1 MDRKRFIVKMALA
14 AIIVFAISS
23 GGRIFELLQQTS
35 QQKQWIKDRNKQL
48 TELSKEYQEY
58 LDKTAAKIRQLPIN
72 HALISQTT
80 SDILKKSPLTRLYL
94 WMSNAAG
101 EFVFGTPAPVFER
114 LNKVYDKYRSVIEAD
129 GYYLDRND
137 FLLKLVH
144 RHANINFSQ
153 FETRLPVKEPEPGIR
168 HLKFRKL
175 DALSDR
181 FYKEKTDFMS
191 YISPL
196 RLELSTPVMDNN
208 QAMIGT
214 LYLKIDD
221 YTVPTWMNDPRG
233 DSLLNT
239 VIFPAFEVLFVLSL
253 LFLWFLLP
261 SWVYIDARQRD
272 VTNATRWAL
281 LTVISFGFAWLV
293 YLIVRPGELKA
304 FHCPQC
310 EQELNGTKT
319 YCPYCGFD
327 LSESFCPQCQY
338 PVKSEWQFCPGCRN
352 DLTKKMPAKEE
363 IPVEKSK

>member
-1 MDRKRFIVKMALA
+1 MDRKRFIEKMALA
-14 AIIVFAISS
+14 AIIVLVISS
-23 GGRIFELLQQTS
+23 GGRIFELLYQTS
-35 QQKQWIKDRNKQL
+35 LKKQWIKDRNEQL
-48 TELSKEYQEY
+48 TGLSKEYQEY
-58 LDKTAAKIRQLPIN
+58 LDKTAAKIRQLPVN
-72 HALISQTT
+72 QALISQTT
-80 SDILKKSPLTRLYL
+80 SDVLKKSPLTKLYL
-94 WMSNAAG
+94 WMSNTAG
-101 EFVFGTPAPVFER
+101 EFIFGTPAPVFER
-114 LNKVYDKYRSVIEAD
+114 FNKAYDKYRSIIDAD

-153 FETRLPVKEPEPGIR
+153 FETRLPVPGPEPGTR
-168 HLKFRKL
+168 HLKFRKF
-175 DALSDR
+175 DNLSDR
-181 FYKEKTDFMS
+181 FYKEQNDFMS
-191 YISPL
+191 YIYPL
-196 RLELSTPVMDNN
+196 RLELSAPVMDDN

-221 YTVPTWMNDPRG
+221 YTIPTRMNYARQEN
-233 DSLLNT
+233 LLDM
-239 VIFPAFEVLFVLSL
+239 VVFPAFEVLFVLSL

-272 VTNATRWAL
+272 VKNATRWAL

-293 YLIVRPGELKA
+293 YLIVRPAALKA

-310 EQELNGTKT
+310 EQELNGTRA

-338 PVKSEWQFCPGCRN
+338 PVKSEWQFCPGCRS
-352 DLTKKMPAKEE
+352 DLTKKTPAKEE